1 MSTITEK
8 EHIDC
13 AHSIKRM
20 ESYTMQNVYAFYL
33 KAKQKT
39 GLPSQFIYFSA
50 KNDARAIRD
59 LENFIEDA
67 DLDPKGYFKAV
78 RTNFPVY
85 DDLPEEGVFDPTWCA
100 RYQVDDNND
109 WQVIARAAKPLSTEN
124 TSTSAF
130 PPIDEIT
137 THFATE
143 LSQGQKII
151 GAHLYGS
158 ASLQIS
164 AEQLTAIDAAI
175 ADKQNVY
182 AGNLLTG
189 LSDIPNLQKCFPE
202 LIITVVGAVKS
213 VWPPLK
219 DAPAISQIANFTQEF
234 LAAKHEDR
242 EKAVNAWKRKSVVKL
257 VPDVATEPRAQAEL
271 EMETALHVLGVNP
284 DDAKGAD
291 IQKAKT
297 LIKSRDP
304 AWRNWNT
311 EYRCV
316 PGIGCIPRGELW
328 ELMADGHKDLKLIED
343 AEARQEYVAGKLF
356 CHPLLPDYQ
365 PAKSASKS
373 WEKEEVVDTGT
384 GEVQSLGKGQFTVA
398 KLFENSSLSK
408 LETTQETTAP
418 ETGTAEMETTTA
430 ELDTNTAILSAERT
444 EMESAGIEI
453 TETVTSEEENTA
465 TAEEETV
472 NVPSYFEPGRYHN
485 IPNDVYHAANGISST
500 QVKDARI
507 SPMYFNARHVA
518 KTIERER
525 SEALTFGSLV
535 HTLAL
540 EPKQL
545 GTDFNIEPIIP
556 EGAFTNTASM
566 RAFIEAYN
574 ASLPALMNADELK
587 EALEAYN
594 ASLPP
599 QRATDGNVEDV
610 GISYQCLPP
619 EFQRIEADV
628 KPTAAAMKACI
639 KEFNATL
646 QKPVKTSGSY
656 ATLLDTYETI
666 YPNVAAQERAKPQ
679 PLNVTGKKED
689 LQAAVRSIRPD
700 AIFADE
706 LLERW
711 QNGNDKRT
719 PVSQRQ
725 MQHAKAIQQALFT
738 HPSAGP
744 LLAHPN
750 RSVEVSY
757 FGIDEDTGLE
767 IRVRPDLEIDMNGL
781 RIGLDLKTVTMGR
794 VKQDSLRT
802 RLHREIIDRDYH
814 LSAAMYSDVAA
825 FDQFFWIFV
834 NKDEGYHWVAI
845 VEASV
850 DLLELGRLE
859 YKKAMRDI
867 NTGFDTGVWPA
878 PITEEITDD
887 LNDFDQR
894 RMEALRL
901 A

>member
-1 MSTITEK
+1 
-8 EHIDC
+8 
-13 AHSIKRM
+13 
-20 ESYTMQNVYAFYL
+20 MQNVYSYYL

-39 GLPSQFIYFSA
+39 GLPSLFIYYSA
-50 KNDARAIRD
+50 KNDARALRD
-59 LENFIEDA
+59 LDNHIEDA
-67 DLDPKGYFKAV
+67 DLDPKNYFKAV

-85 DDLPEEGVFDPTWCA
+85 DDLPEEGVFDATWCS
-100 RYQVDDNND
+100 RYQLDDKND
-109 WQVIARAAKPLSTEN
+109 WQVIPGATKPAPAEN
-124 TSTSAF
+124 NSTSF
-130 PPIDEIT
+130 PPVDEEPAL
-137 THFATE
+137 HFATDFD
-143 LSQGQKII
+143 LPHRVT
-151 GAHLYGS
+151 GAYLFGS

-164 AEQLTAIDAAI
+164 SEQLDTVNAQIDNKHDI
-175 ADKQNVY
+175 Y
-182 AGNLLTG
+182 LGNLLTG
-189 LSDIPNLQKCFPE
+189 LGDIPNLQKCFPE
-202 LIITVVGAVKS
+202 LVITVIGAIKS

-219 DAPAISQIANFTQEF
+219 PAPGIHQIAEFSQEF
-234 LAAKHEDR
+234 LGAKHDDR
-242 EKAVNAWKRKSVVKL
+242 EKVVNTWKRKAAIKL
-257 VPDVATEPRAQAEL
+257 VPIDPAPEIATEPRTQAEL
-271 EMETALHVLGVNP
+271 EMETALHVLGINP

-316 PGIGCIPRGELW
+316 TGIGVIPRAELW

-343 AEARQEYVAGKLF
+343 AAARLEYVVSKLHG
-356 CHPLLPDYQ
+356 HPLLPDYH
-365 PAKSASKS
+365 PAGTASNEG
-373 WEKEEVVDTGT
+373 EKEKVVGTGT

-398 KLFENSSLSK
+398 KLFENSPLSS
-408 LETTQETTAP
+408 LETTQETTALVT
-418 ETGTAEMETTTA
+418 ETAEMETNSPVLET
-430 ELDTNTAILSAERT
+430 ESAEMVNTGT
-444 EMESAGIEI
+444 E
-453 TETVTSEEENTA
+453 VTKTF
-465 TAEEETV
+465 TTEEETATITAVEPV
-472 NVPSYFEPGRYHN
+472 NTPSYFEPGRYHN

-518 KTIERER
+518 KTISRE
-525 SEALTFGSLV
+525 STEALSFGSLV

-540 EPKQL
+540 EPDQL
-545 GTDFNIEPIIP
+545 SADFNIEPIIP

-566 RAFIEAYN
+566 RAYIETYN
-574 ASLPALMNADELK
+574 ATLSPLMTADDLK
-587 EALEAYN
+587 EGLEAYN
-594 ASLPP
+594 ANLPP
-599 QRATDGNVEDV
+599 LRSTEGNIEDV
-610 GISYQCLPP
+610 GFSYQCLPA
-619 EFQRIEADV
+619 EFQKIPGDA
-628 KPTAAAMKACI
+628 KATATAMKACI

-646 QKPVKTSGSY
+646 EKPVKTSGSY
-656 ATLLDTYETI
+656 STLLDAYETI
-666 YPNVAAQERAKPQ
+666 YPNVVALERAKPQ

-689 LQAAVRSIRPD
+689 LIIAVRSVNPG
-700 AIFADE
+700 AVFADE
-706 LLERW
+706 LIEQW
-711 QNGNDKRT
+711 QNGGDKRT

-725 MQHAKAIQQALFT
+725 MQHGKAIQQALLN
-738 HPSAGP
+738 HPSAGS
-744 LLAHPN
+744 LLQHPN
-750 RSVEVSY
+750 RAVEVSY
-757 FGIDEDTGLE
+757 FSIDEDTGLE

-781 RIGLDLKTVTMGR
+781 RVGFDLKTTTMGR
-794 VKQDSLRT
+794 VKQDSLRA

-834 NKDEGYHWVAI
+834 NKDEGYHWIAI

-867 NTGFDTGVWPA
+867 KTGFDTGVWPA